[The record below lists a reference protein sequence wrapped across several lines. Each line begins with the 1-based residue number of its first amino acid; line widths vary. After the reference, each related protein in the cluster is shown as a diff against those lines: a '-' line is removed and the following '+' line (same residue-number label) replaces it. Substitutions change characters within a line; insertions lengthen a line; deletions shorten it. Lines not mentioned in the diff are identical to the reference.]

1 MAKLFFLPFFTP
13 LYTYMNFKRHLIYI
27 HYYTNFNDGYISIYP
42 YLSLFFSLSPT
53 LSFFFS
59 PRLSLSS
66 QPPEEEGFEMF
77 PSFRRRMH
85 QRCLI
90 LLILHALG
98 EERSNYPLQ
107 HLARVRTSLALILEK
122 WKMQAPYLETLPEV
136 KRGIGRAVRS
146 GSVVLKKFEDLHD
159 LQPCL
164 LADPLSDLAGFLA
177 ALWK

>member
-1 MAKLFFLPFFTP
+1 M
-13 LYTYMNFKRHLIYI
+13 
-27 HYYTNFNDGYISIYP
+27 NFNDTLYIYIIIPISMMVTLVYTHTF
-42 YLSLFFSLSPT
+42 LSSFLSPP
-53 LSFFFS
+53 LFLFLS
-59 PRLSLSS
+59 PRLSLSL

-85 QRCLI
+85 RRCLI

-164 LADPLSDLAGFLA
+164 LADPLSNLAGFLA